1 MLTLALANIRTY
13 ARRLIAVVLAVL
25 IGTAFLAATLMV
37 NASTTASLERSI
49 GESYRDADLVAAV
62 DWGNFTGDDA
72 TGILT
77 HRDSRQAAGVPGVQS
92 VRAYDV
98 DSVRA
103 ATGEK
108 TVSAGLTALPDD
120 PWTPPAL
127 TAGELPSGNTQVLVD
142 ADSAADAGIAVGD
155 SIELLTEASPKPVT
169 VTVSGL
175 AEPSMNPMTAANM
188 QIYGLPH
195 LLDATL
201 TNEQLSQVT
210 ALHLKLDP
218 GADPEAVAADV
229 SAALADSDAGPI
241 SVQTAEAQVLA
252 EVDQMT
258 GGNQAITLILM
269 VFVLVALVV
278 TGLVVVNTFSVLLA
292 QRIRELALLRTIGA
306 SRGQLNR
313 SVLVEAAIVGFVSS
327 LLGVGLATLIMTGLV
342 AFAQTFP
349 AAGFVTLAV
358 PVEAVVITT
367 VVGTLLTLAAA
378 WWPARKATRV
388 APLEAMRPSDA
399 TTETQRLGRV
409 RIVFGAVLTLL
420 GGAVL
425 GLGAAQ
431 GQLVV
436 GFAGGLVSFIGL
448 LLLAPLF
455 VLPAIAG
462 IGRLTGRT
470 VPARLAS
477 LNAVRNP
484 SRTAATATAL
494 LIGVTLVTMMMTG
507 AQTAKATFDSRLA
520 GEFLVDATVDGSMAG
535 VELDADSVAT
545 VATLDGVES
554 VVLATPAASEESG
567 MTVFSA
573 GADEL
578 ASILNDPSL
587 VPGTGEVTV
596 PQYVK
601 DDLVVPTKDGT
612 TTLTSI
618 ISQSIAVP
626 PFVTTETAATLG
638 GKAPDYP
645 AALWI
650 KAEPGVDPAA
660 ALEMRA
666 DIAAALGVEEY
677 SVSGGLMEKGLFT
690 QIIDGLL
697 MVVIG
702 LLAVAVLIAVI
713 GVANT
718 LSLSVLERT
727 RENSLLRALGLR
739 ARQLRSMLSLESV
752 LVGVTAAVLGIVL
765 GSVYGVLGV
774 QSALGTMAATVV
786 SIPWLQLV
794 AVLAIAVLAAWL
806 ASVVPGRRAA
816 RLSPVEGLAS
826 E

>member
-49 GESYRDADLVAAV
+49 GESYRNADLVASINWDEYV
-62 DWGNFTGDDA
+62 SDDS
-72 TGILT
+72 TGILSQ
-77 HRDSRQAAGVPGVQS
+77 RDARDAAKVPGVES
-92 VRAYDV
+92 VRAYDI
-98 DSVRA
+98 DSIRA
-103 ATGEK
+103 TAGDK
-108 TVSAGLTALPDD
+108 TVSAGLTELPAD
-120 PWTPPAL
+120 PWTPPEL
-127 TAGELPSGNTQVLVD
+127 TEGTLPTGNTQVLVD
-142 ADSAADAGIAVGD
+142 AKSASSAGISVGD
-155 SIELLTEASPKPVT
+155 SIGLVTEGSERPVSVT
-169 VTVSGL
+169 VTGL
-175 AEPSMNPMTAANM
+175 AETSMNPITAAEM
-188 QIYGLPH
+188 QIYGLPR
-195 LLDATL
+195 LLEATL
-201 TNEQLSQVT
+201 PAEQQQQISAV
-210 ALHLKLDP
+210 HLMLAP
-218 GADPEAVAADV
+218 GADAEAVAADV
-229 SAALADSDAGPI
+229 STALADSAAGPI
-241 SVQTAEAQVLA
+241 SVKTADAQVMA
-252 EVDQMT
+252 EVDMMT
-258 GGNQAITLILM
+258 GGNQAITLVLM

-313 SVLVEAAIVGFVSS
+313 SVLVEATIVGFVSS

-342 AFAQTFP
+342 AYAQTFP
-349 AAGFVTLAV
+349 AAGFVTLSV
-358 PVEAVVITT
+358 PLEAIVVTT
-367 VVGTLLTLAAA
+367 IVGTLLTLAAA

-399 TTETQRLGRV
+399 TNETQRLGRG
-409 RIVFGAVLTLL
+409 RIVFGAVLTLV
-420 GGAVL
+420 GAAVL

-431 GQLVV
+431 SQLLI

-520 GEFLVDATVDGSMAG
+520 GEFLIDATVDGSMAG
-535 VELDADSVAT
+535 VELNADSVAT
-545 VATLDGVES
+545 VAALDGVDS
-554 VVLATPAASEESG
+554 VVLATPVASEESG
-567 MTVFSA
+567 MAVFSA
-573 GADEL
+573 DADEL

-601 DDLVVPTKDGT
+601 DDLVVPAKDGT
-612 TTLTSI
+612 TTLTAI
-618 ISQSIAVP
+618 VSQSIAVP
-626 PFVTTETAATLG
+626 PFVTSETAATLG
-638 GKAPDYP
+638 GEAPDYP

-650 KAEPGVDPAA
+650 KADPGVDPAG
-660 ALEMRA
+660 ALELRTE
-666 DIAAALGVEEY
+666 IAEALGVEEY

-697 MVVIG
+697 LVVIG

-739 ARQLRSMLSLESV
+739 ARQLRTMLSLESV
-752 LVGVTAAVLGIVL
+752 LVGVTAAVLGIAL

-774 QSALGTMAATVV
+774 QSALGTMAPTVV
-786 SIPWLQLV
+786 SVPWLQLV

>member
-49 GESYRDADLVAAV
+49 GESYQDADLVAAV
-62 DWGNFTGDDA
+62 DWDRFAGGDSTGA
-72 TGILT
+72 LT
-77 HRDSRQAAGVPGVQS
+77 RNDVRQAGGVPGVQS
-92 VRAYDV
+92 ALGYDV
-98 DSVRA
+98 DPIRA
-103 ATGEK
+103 SAGEK
-108 TVSAGLTALPDD
+108 TVAAGLAEIPGEPWPAPEITEGDLP
-120 PWTPPAL
+120 TR
-127 TAGELPSGNTQVLVD
+127 NTQVVLD
-142 ADSAADAGIAVGD
+142 TESAADAGIAVGD
-155 SIELLTEASPKPVT
+155 SIELLTEANADPVT

-175 AEPSMNPMTAANM
+175 TEPSMNPMTAANM
-188 QIYGLPH
+188 QIYGLPK
-195 LLDATL
+195 LLEATL
-201 TNEQLSQVT
+201 TAEQQQQVG
-210 ALHLKLDP
+210 AVHLMLDA
-218 GADPEAVAADV
+218 GADTAAVASDV
-229 SAALADSDAGPI
+229 SAAMADSDAGPV
-241 SVQTAEAQVLA
+241 SVKTADEQVMA
-252 EVDQMT
+252 EVNQMT
-258 GGNQAITLILM
+258 GGNQAITLVLM

-327 LLGVGLATLIMTGLV
+327 LLGVGAAALIMSGLV
-342 AFAQTFP
+342 AYAQTMP
-349 AAGFVTLAV
+349 EASFVTLAI
-358 PVEAVVITT
+358 PLEAVVVTT

-388 APLEAMRPSDA
+388 APLEAMRPADA
-399 TTETQRLGRV
+399 ASESQRLGRV

-420 GGAVL
+420 GAAVL
-425 GLGAAQ
+425 GLGASQ
-431 GQLVV
+431 GQLVI
-436 GFAGGLVSFIGL
+436 GFAGGIVSFIGL

-455 VLPAIAG
+455 VLPAITW

-470 VPARLAS
+470 VPAKLAA

-520 GEFLVDATVDGSMAG
+520 GEFPIDTSVDGSMAG

-545 VATLDGVES
+545 VSALDGVES
-554 VVLATPAASEESG
+554 AILATAVASDESG
-567 MTVFSA
+567 MPVYSA
-573 GADEL
+573 DEAEL
-578 ASILNDPSL
+578 ASVLNDPSL
-587 VPGTGEVTV
+587 VPGPGEVTV
-596 PQYVK
+596 PQYVT
-601 DDLVVPTKDGT
+601 DDVVVPTADGT
-612 TTLTSI
+612 TTLTAVV
-618 ISQSIAVP
+618 SQSVGLP
-626 PFVTTETAATLG
+626 PVVTSETAATLG
-638 GKAPDYP
+638 AEAPDHP
-645 AALWI
+645 AALWV

-660 ALEMRA
+660 ALELRTE
-666 DIAAALGVEEY
+666 IAEALGVEEF
-677 SVSGGLMEKGLFT
+677 SVSGGLVEKGLFT

-697 MVVIG
+697 MVVVG

-739 ARQLRSMLSLESV
+739 ARQLRTMLSVESV
-752 LVGVTAAVLGIVL
+752 LVGVTAALLGIIL
-765 GSVYGVLGV
+765 GSAYGVLGV
-774 QSALGTMAATVV
+774 QSALGTMATTVI
-786 SIPWLQLV
+786 SIPWLQLA
-794 AVLAIAVLAAWL
+794 AVLAIAIIAAWL

>member
-49 GESYRDADLVAAV
+49 GESYRDADLVAAI
-62 DWGNFTGDDA
+62 DWENFDNPEA
-72 TGILT
+72 TGVLS
-77 HRDSRQAAGVPGVQS
+77 HREAREAAAVPGVQS

-98 DSVRA
+98 DAVRA
-103 ATGEK
+103 TTGEK
-108 TVSAGLTALPDD
+108 SVSAGLTELPAE
-120 PWTPPAL
+120 PWSPPTL
-127 TAGELPSGNTQVLVD
+127 TEGELPAGNTQVLVD
-142 ADSAADAGIAVGD
+142 ADSADDAGIAVGD
-155 SIELLTEASPKPVT
+155 TIELLTEANANPVA
-169 VTVSGL
+169 VTVSGF

-188 QIYGLPH
+188 QIYGKPR

-201 TNEQLSQVT
+201 TTEQQAQIT
-210 ALHLKLDP
+210 AVHLMLDP
-218 GADPEAVAADV
+218 GADPEVVADDV
-229 SAALADSDAGPI
+229 SAALADSEAGPI
-241 SVQTAEAQVLA
+241 SVQTADAQVMA
-252 EVDQMT
+252 EVNQMT
-258 GGNQAITLILM
+258 GGNEALTLILM

-327 LLGVGLATLIMTGLV
+327 LLGVGLAALIMTGLV
-342 AFAQTFP
+342 AYAQTVP

-358 PVEAVVITT
+358 PIEAVLVTV
-367 VVGTLLTLAAA
+367 VVGTLLTLGAA

-399 TTETQRLGRV
+399 TSETQRLGRM
-409 RIVFGAVLTLL
+409 RIVFGTGLTLL
-420 GGAVL
+420 GAAVL

-431 GQLVV
+431 GQLVF
-436 GFAGGLVSFIGL
+436 GFAGGLLSFIGL
-448 LLLAPLF
+448 LMLAPLF

-520 GEFLVDATVDGSMAG
+520 GEFLVDATVDGGMAG
-535 VELDADSVAT
+535 IELNADSVTA
-545 VATLDGVES
+545 VAALDGVETAI
-554 VVLATPAASEESG
+554 LATPVASDESG
-567 MTVFSA
+567 MPVFTA

-578 ASILNDPSL
+578 ASVLNDPSL
-587 VPGTGEVTV
+587 VPGEGEVLV
-596 PQYVK
+596 PQDVT
-601 DDLVVPTKDGT
+601 DDVVVPTTDGT
-612 TTLTSI
+612 TTLNAVV
-618 ISQSIAVP
+618 SQSVALP
-626 PFVTTETAATLG
+626 PVVTTATAATLSAE
-638 GKAPDYP
+638 APEQP
-645 AALWI
+645 AAVWV
-650 KAEPGVDPAA
+650 KAESGVDPAA
-660 ALEMRA
+660 ALALRTE
-666 DIAAALGVEEY
+666 IAETLGVEEY
-677 SVSGGLMEKGLFT
+677 AVNGGMMEKGLYT
-690 QIIDGLL
+690 QVIDGLL
-697 MVVIG
+697 MVVVG

-786 SIPWLQLV
+786 SVPWLQLA